1 MKTIRFAAPALSA
14 ATLLV
19 AATVSAQQYP
29 QQQQQQQQPGYGN
42 QGGYQNPGGP
52 PPQYGGPPQ
61 GPGGW
66 DAPPSEYNDDIHRR
80 GFRDGISA
88 ARSDFE
94 QHRQPNSQYRPE
106 FRHPPV
112 PRPARNDYRSGF
124 QRGYDVATRHMMER
138 HDDHRDGPPGQYP
151 R

>member
-1 MKTIRFAAPALSA
+1 MNILKIATPLLSATMLLATASALS
-14 ATLLV
+14 
-19 AATVSAQQYP
+19 QQYP
-29 QQQQQQQQPGYGN
+29 QQQQQPGYQN

-66 DAPPSEYNDDIHRR
+66 DAPPSEYNDDIHRQ

-106 FRHPPV
+106 YRHPPV

-124 QRGYDVATRHMMER
+124 QRGYDVATHHMMER
-138 HDDHRDGPPGQYP
+138 HEDHDDHQGQYP